1 MDAVTTTLQHI
12 LLTGLSTML
21 DVLPIVAILVGF
33 QVVVIRRNLPN
44 PKRIAIGFLYVLIG
58 LTLFL
63 VGLEEALFPIGETMA
78 SQLTAP
84 AFIGTSEGAINVNWR
99 DYMWVYAF
107 AFAIG
112 FSTTIAEPSLIAV
125 ALKAEEISGGS
136 LNALPL
142 RLAVAFGVAVGV
154 SVGAYRI
161 VSGTPLSYY
170 IMAGYIIVILQ
181 TLRASRSII
190 PLAYD
195 SGGVTTST
203 VTVPVV
209 AALGLGLA
217 STIPG
222 RSPLIDGFGLI
233 AFASVFPI
241 ISVLG
246 YAAIAKKLQQR
257 RHDSNDT
264 GEHSGAAKEQSQP
277 HYPTDEG
284 KTP

>member
-1 MDAVTTTLQHI
+1 MQFFSVFRCFH
-12 LLTGLSTML
+12 
-21 DVLPIVAILVGF
+21 
-33 QVVVIRRNLPN
+33 RR
-44 PKRIAIGFLYVLIG
+44 IIIGFVYVLLG

-78 SQLTAP
+78 SQLTA
-84 AFIGTSEGAINVNWR
+84 ATFIGTVDGVISVNWR
-99 DYMWVYAF
+99 DYLWVYAF

-136 LNALPL
+136 LDALAL
-142 RLAVAFGVAVGV
+142 RLAVALGVAVGV

-161 VSGTPLSYY
+161 VSGTPLPYY
-170 IMAGYIIVILQ
+170 IMAGYIIVIIQ
-181 TLRASRSII
+181 TLRSSRSII

-217 STIPG
+217 SSIPG

-246 YAAIAKKLQQR
+246 YAAIAERLQQR
-257 RHDSNDT
+257 RHDRNKDRAVT
-264 GEHSGAAKEQSQP
+264 EQPQ
-277 HYPTDEG
+277 HEQPTDEG
-284 KTP
+284 KLS